1 MIRGRCKWLR
11 AHCRSLSEAGVDV
24 LMFSQ
29 SFSEHS
35 LNLIVRE
42 QDQAHCLKTLSREFE
57 NGKPDSL
64 YNLGLQEQVATISV
78 VGVPDWNGNGIV
90 SHAFA
95 ALGKHGTR
103 VIAVAQAA
111 TEYSVSFC
119 IPEDTG
125 GTNTVRYLHRE
136 LRIGG
141 R

>member
-1 MIRGRCKWLR
+1 MAAR
-11 AHCRSLSEAGVDV
+11 ALQGLSEAGVDV

-35 LNLIVRE
+35 LNLVVHE
-42 QDQAHCLKTLSREFE
+42 QDQAHCLRTLRREFE
-57 NGKPDSL
+57 NGRHDGTW
-64 YNLGLQEQVATISV
+64 NLEAREQVATVSV
-78 VGVPDWNGNGIV
+78 VGVPGSNQTGIV

-119 IPEDTG
+119 IPQEQVGD
-125 GTNTVRYLHRE
+125 TVRFLHRE
-136 LRIGG
+136 LGLERENG
-141 R
+141 